1 MTLRKTCLH
10 AAVLVALSCAI
21 TPLAGH
27 AAPAPAPLTGDAW
40 RLADEGYRAYNR
52 GLYAQAQAKA
62 EAALKLR
69 PDTDRLYLLLVY
81 SLQKQGKIA
90 QALQVA
96 DRAIREGH
104 GNPALRDARA
114 NLAAAPATGGAAAAP
129 TDTPAYRKGFPI
141 ATRAY
146 DEFNAGNHAAA
157 ARDAEQ
163 AFRTDPSQGAWALLW
178 LDALEAQGQY
188 DAADRAVTSSLAL
201 GARNKTDLVA
211 RQQTLH
217 RRLAIRPAEAGY
229 QALINDRPGDAVPL
243 AREAVSLAPDITSHR
258 LLLMTA
264 LMLDNH
270 LPEAEAAA
278 SDALVAD
285 DESTMSLVMRA
296 YLRQRQGKTA
306 DANADFDAA
315 LKQDWLDNDQRRNV
329 QLIAADAAIA
339 SGDGARATS
348 LLSSLPGNDV
358 DAGKRRKQAG
368 SARAPARPLTL
379 SGYPPP
385 LQDCHD
391 TPYGTSCDPLPS
403 DASVSGDPAMR
414 AYAAYGQQD
423 YQTAITLARQAVELN
438 PEREVNQRLLTTA
451 LAAGNSAQQ
460 TEAAAR
466 IEAALAKKPDDSALL
481 MQRGYLRQRLGQPAL
496 ALEDFRAARATGKAP
511 PTAILDEAFAM
522 SGTGDKRGA
531 VGILKQAID
540 EADAGRLELDP
551 QQRYNTR
558 AGIAGLSREWGATV
572 SAGFRGSRPA
582 ASGAAGAAVTVP
594 GDAVFSTA
602 EVYWRPSDFLNT
614 STRVFEVYGRVS
626 NTLYDKGGKTKAQEI
641 DNPCAQFF
649 PNGIQIGSTN
659 IPIDNKLSVSDASND
674 GITGFP
680 TTVGS
685 LGFRLT
691 PSTESGFTFG
701 LERRFNIGT
710 ATRKG
715 TLAPG
720 TKEYQCAQQLINNQ
734 SLRLA
739 TLNQLAQI
747 LGIPASDL
755 PANLVDFART
765 ANLETRYE
773 TSENSGSWLA
783 YMTYGFYEGTGLRV
797 DQPSWLTIEGYMQ
810 AGYTLADSPA
820 KFWLRDSVSG
830 WESTKVSGRLKQD
843 QAFAAAEMR
852 MGRSIR
858 LDWISDRLIAFPYI
872 VVGADWLWQKSRA
885 NINGITMPAISG
897 LANSGSNL
905 QVDLQG
911 NGSTW
916 SLGAGPGVNF
926 RYWFREDHYNA
937 PRSYLD
943 WTTQYRFN
951 IGGGEADRAKGL
963 FMNVTL
969 SY

>member
-10 AAVLVALSCAI
+10 AAVLIALSCAI

-27 AAPAPAPLTGDAW
+27 AAPVPAPLTGDAW

-96 DRAIREGH
+96 DRAIRDGH
-104 GNPALRDARA
+104 GNPALREART
-114 NLAAAPATGGAAAAP
+114 NLAAAPATGGSAAP

-188 DAADRAVTSSLAL
+188 DAADRAVTTSLAL

-296 YLRQRQGKTA
+296 YLRQRQGKTG

-358 DAGKRRKQAG
+358 DAGKRRKQARA
-368 SARAPARPLTL
+368 ARAPARPLTL
-379 SGYPPP
+379 SAYPPP

-451 LAAGNSAQQ
+451 LAAGNRAQQ
-460 TEAAAR
+460 AEAAAR

-626 NTLYDKGGKTKAQEI
+626 NTLYDSGSKTNSQTV
-641 DNPCAQFF
+641 DNPCA
-649 PNGIQIGSTN
+649 G
-659 IPIDNKLSVSDASND
+659 LVSDASSTIDVTGTRNN

-680 TTVGS
+680 TTVGAA
-685 LGFRLT
+685 GFRFT
-691 PSTESGFTFG
+691 PSTETGFTFG
-701 LERRFNIGT
+701 LERRFNLGS
-710 ATRKG
+710 ATYQG
-715 TLAPG
+715 TLAPDS
-720 TKEYQCAQQLINNQ
+720 KKYQCALVN
-734 SLRLA
+734 STYRLRLA
-739 TLNQLAQI
+739 EEILKQQGLISTPPTNQQTQAVQDALNRLGLGAGQLV
-747 LGIPASDL
+747 
-755 PANLVDFART
+755 ANYKTHQGD
-765 ANLETRYE
+765 
-773 TSENSGSWLA
+773 GGWLA

-797 DQPSWLTIEGYMQ
+797 DLPNWLTIEGYAQ
-810 AGYTLADSPA
+810 AGYTWQDLPA
-820 KFWLRDSVSG
+820 SFQLRNVTTG
-830 WESTKVSGRLKQD
+830 QEVATGSGRLRQD
-843 QAFAAAEMR
+843 QGFAAAELR
-852 MGRSIR
+852 FGRSIR
-858 LDWISDRLIAFPYI
+858 LDAISDRLIVFPYV
-872 VVGADWLWQKSRA
+872 VVGADWLWQKNKAS
-885 NINGITMPAISG
+885 ISG
-897 LANSGSNL
+897 IPSEITALLGSGSL
-905 QVDLQG
+905 DLQN

>member
-10 AAVLVALSCAI
+10 AAVLIALSCAI

-104 GNPALRDARA
+104 GNPALREART
-114 NLAAAPATGGAAAAP
+114 NLAAAPATGGSAAAP

-188 DAADRAVTSSLAL
+188 DAADRAVTTSLAL

-296 YLRQRQGKTA
+296 YLRQRQGKTG

-368 SARAPARPLTL
+368 AARAPARPLTL
-379 SGYPPP
+379 SAYPPP

-451 LAAGNSAQQ
+451 LAAGNRAQQ
-460 TEAAAR
+460 AEAAAR

-626 NTLYDKGGKTKAQEI
+626 NTLYDNGGRTVTQSIE
-641 DNPCAQFF
+641 DPCSGTSSTVAGTTN
-649 PNGIQIGSTN
+649 NG
-659 IPIDNKLSVSDASND
+659 VS
-674 GITGFP
+674 GFP

-685 LGFRLT
+685 AGFRFT
-691 PSTESGFTFG
+691 PSTETGLTFG
-701 LERRFNIGT
+701 LERQFRIGT
-710 ATRKG
+710 ATRTG
-715 TLAPG
+715 TLTPADRS
-720 TKEYQCAQQLINNQ
+720 YRCD
-734 SLRLA
+734 
-739 TLNQLAQI
+739 LNKKNV
-747 LGIPASDL
+747 S
-755 PANLVDFART
+755 ANYKTDAG
-765 ANLETRYE
+765 A
-773 TSENSGSWLA
+773 GGWLA

-797 DQPSWLTIEGYMQ
+797 DLPSWLTMEGYVQ
-810 AGYTLADSPA
+810 AGYSLQDMPA
-820 KFWLRDSVSG
+820 RFWWKNNTTG
-830 WESTKVSGRLKQD
+830 QESASRTGKLKQD
-843 QAFAAAEMR
+843 QGFAAGEFR
-852 MGRSIR
+852 LGRSIR
-858 LDWISDRLIAFPYI
+858 LDMINDRLVLFPY
-872 VVGADWLWQKSRA
+872 VVIGADWLWQKNRV
-885 NINGITMPAISG
+885 SG
-897 LANSGSNL
+897 LPNDGDKITL
-905 QVDLQG
+905 QGDYRSSADLQG

-916 SLGAGPGVNF
+916 SLGAGPGFNL

>member
-10 AAVLVALSCAI
+10 AAVLIALSCAI

-104 GNPALRDARA
+104 GNPALRDART
-114 NLAAAPATGGAAAAP
+114 NLAAAPATGGSAAAP

-188 DAADRAVTSSLAL
+188 DAADRAVTTSLAL

-296 YLRQRQGKTA
+296 YLRQRQGKTG

-379 SGYPPP
+379 SAYPPP

-626 NTLYDKGGKTKAQEI
+626 NTLYDSGSKTNSQTV
-641 DNPCAQFF
+641 DNPCYGLLPGQPRKLNVNDATN
-649 PNGIQIGSTN
+649 NG
-659 IPIDNKLSVSDASND
+659 L
-674 GITGFP
+674 TGFP
-680 TTVGS
+680 TTVGA
-685 LGFRLT
+685 LGFRFT
-691 PSTESGFTFG
+691 PSTEAGFTFG
-701 LERRFNIGT
+701 LERRFNLGSGT
-710 ATRKG
+710 YRG
-715 TLAPG
+715 TLTPDS
-720 TKEYQCAQQLINNQ
+720 KQYQCAAISSAYRAQRALELLPGVTAQQLQ
-734 SLRLA
+734 EA
-739 TLNQLAQI
+739 G
-747 LGIPASDL
+747 LGDG
-755 PANLVDFART
+755 
-765 ANLETRYE
+765 NLETRY
-773 TSENSGSWLA
+773 TTHQGDGGWLA

-797 DQPSWLTIEGYMQ
+797 DLPNWLTIEGYVQ
-810 AGYTLADSPA
+810 AGYTWQDQAA
-820 KFWLRDSVSG
+820 NVRLRNVTTNQDVA
-830 WESTKVSGRLKQD
+830 TASGRLRQD
-843 QAFAAAEMR
+843 QGFAATELR
-852 MGRSIR
+852 FGRSIR
-858 LDWISDRLIAFPYI
+858 LDAISDRLIVYPY
-872 VVGADWLWQKSRA
+872 VVIGADWLWQKNKFSA
-885 NINGITMPAISG
+885 DNFALSNAPSELAAMFNGLSG
-897 LANSGSNL
+897 NL
-905 QVDLQG
+905 QN